1 MRKIVRFTPDGA
13 LKRVILLLA
22 LLRKL
27 RIFKNAQRIFLKG
40 GTRYNMS
47 GADGVLIKSAFYNK
61 HVNDGEYGVY
71 S

>member
-1 MRKIVRFTPDGA
+1 MRKVVRFTPDGA

-40 GTRYNMS
+40 GT
-47 GADGVLIKSAFYNK
+47 I
-61 HVNDGEYGVY
+61 
-71 S
+71 